1 MALNPLSYD
10 HFFYSTQRKDADVV
24 YDRLS
29 ARVHQEQIFPL
40 LKQAL
45 SAERNDV
52 GGGWGWEG
60 EKAIF

>member
-10 HFFYSTQRKDADVV
+10 HFFYSTQRKDAAVV

-29 ARVHQEQIFPL
+29 TRVHQEQIFPL

-52 GGGWGWEG
+52 G
-60 EKAIF
+60 